1 MQTLSVP
8 ALDAHRFTARPWWDD
23 PACCE
28 QVHALRR
35 QAQRGRLRPVQM
47 LTCTAGG
54 PHLHEVT
61 RSFVEMIE
69 HAGLAESGAAGRPL
83 LRWALVERRRC
94 ASIDAMADALSA
106 AGVEV
111 VRHPAASDAAASIA
125 AGRRA
130 SLQAIARLDCRDS
143 PIVSML
149 DDDLAFDALISGPT
163 GVERG
168 AAWPWLPALWHYH
181 AAHPDIDVALGG
193 VTGAPPLPASSTL
206 ATNLRDLDA
215 ALHGRPT
222 LDTPGRWSEVDHYYD
237 LSPVRSVDMPY
248 PLLEPLPDATGL
260 LDALMIHGSLA
271 RPSVATPT
279 TIERAR
285 PTPIVRGGNTVVFNL
300 TLLRLP
306 HPEARLGH
314 LRLRRADT
322 VWAQA
327 AVSLHGCR
335 LGQLPWPLRHLRDEH
350 GWAEH
355 GWAEHAQRWCER
367 LLADLGGVGLYRG
380 LERWRTRRGWRR
392 PDELPAARAD
402 VRACM
407 VERREQVTTAL
418 SDARRR
424 CLTLLDRRPELTA
437 VLAAIDRGLAV
448 VAALDLDTD
457 SISSLLDGVS
467 ASLEGAP

>member
-23 PACCE
+23 PACRE
-28 QVHALRR
+28 RVHALRR
-35 QAQRGRLRPVQM
+35 EAQHGRLRPVQV

-61 RSFVEMIE
+61 RSFIEMIE
-69 HAGLAESGAAGRPL
+69 HAGLVESRVAGRPL

-94 ASIDAMADALSA
+94 ASIDAMADALGA

-111 VRHPAASDAAASIA
+111 VRQSAASEAAASIS

-130 SLQAIARLDCRDS
+130 SLEAVSRLDCRDS

-149 DDDLAFDALISGPT
+149 DDDLAFDALLSGPT

-168 AAWPWLPALWHYH
+168 AAWPWLPALWHFH

-215 ALHGRPT
+215 ALHGLPT

-237 LSPVRSVDMPY
+237 LSLARSVDMPY
-248 PLLEPLPDATGL
+248 PLLEPLPDAADL

-271 RPSVATPT
+271 RPLVATPT
-279 TIERAR
+279 TIEHAR
-285 PTPIVRGGNTVVFNL
+285 PMPIVRGGNTVAFNPA
-300 TLLRLP
+300 LLRLP
-306 HPEARLGH
+306 HPEARLGR

-327 AVSLHGCR
+327 AVSLYGCR

-350 GWAEH
+350 GWAD
-355 GWAEHAQRWCER
+355 HAQRWCER

-380 LERWRTRRGWRR
+380 IERWRTRRGWRR

-407 VERREQVTTAL
+407 VERREHVTAAL

-424 CLTLLDRRPELTA
+424 CQAVLDRRPELTA
-437 VLAAIDRGLAV
+437 VLAAIDRGLNV
-448 VAALDLDTD
+448 VAALDLDDD

-467 ASLEGAP
+467 ASLEAAP